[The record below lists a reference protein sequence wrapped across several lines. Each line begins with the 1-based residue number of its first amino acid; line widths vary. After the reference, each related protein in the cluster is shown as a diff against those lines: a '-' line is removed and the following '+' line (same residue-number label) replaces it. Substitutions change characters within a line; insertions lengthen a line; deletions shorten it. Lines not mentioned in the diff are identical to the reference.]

1 MVYYKNMHK
10 DTKTITFEEMEAKA
24 LKNPKFKKAYDDLG
38 PEFDI
43 IEQILKKR
51 IEKHITQKQLA
62 KRLCT
67 NQSAV
72 SRLESGT
79 YNPSLK
85 FMKKLA
91 KALKSK
97 LEIRFV

>member
-43 IEQILKKR
+43 IEQILKKTDL
-51 IEKHITQKQLA
+51 KAYYTK
-62 KRLCT
+62 
-67 NQSAV
+67 AV
-72 SRLESGT
+72 SQEVVYKSVRCLSSGIW
-79 YNPSLK
+79 NL
-85 FMKKLA
+85 
-91 KALKSK
+91 
-97 LEIRFV
+97 

>member
-1 MVYYKNMHK
+1 M
-10 DTKTITFEEMEAKA
+10 KTITLNQLMEEAF
-24 LKNPKFKKAYDDLG
+24 KNPKVKKAYDYLG
-38 PEFDI
+38 PEFDL
-43 IEQILKKR
+43 IEQILQKR
-51 IEKHITQKQLA
+51 IEKRITQKQLA
-62 KRLCT
+62 KRLGT

-91 KALKSK
+91 KALNSK
-97 LEIRFV
+97 LEIRLV